1 MFLKHKVSA
10 YGSVAGSVNSFQK
23 GDYVLYYHKGYGV
36 VGAGKIKSDTKENK
50 EYKRDY
56 ELFREVELLT
66 PEISK
71 IEDIRYI
78 SYSELCELLNNPC
91 GSPTH

>member
-1 MFLKHKVSA
+1 MFCIITRDMESL
-10 YGSVAGSVNSFQK
+10 
-23 GDYVLYYHKGYGV
+23 VLEKLNRILR
-36 VGAGKIKSDTKENK
+36 KT
-50 EYKRDY
+50 RDY

-91 GSPTH
+91 GSPMH